1 MIIPDVR
8 VATGFYINWDSL
20 TKVDEKVLVWLKKQ
34 PKLEPRSVILKSLEE
49 AAFTLDEALK
59 KGGKEYLISKEVYDK
74 LNSIF
79 RFEEKRLGGNG
90 CNMGLALYELGLV
103 PLVSYPFR
111 PPNLMLKSPD
121 FKVACKDGFRRP
133 KQAIRHGDPEYDHLI
148 FEYKEDPEK
157 GIYISG
163 RHILSWDL
171 MSFYGVFDEDFFV
184 YAFNKEYTDILVFAY
199 AHLLL
204 PSYKEK
210 TREIADRLSE
220 KKRPKVHF
228 ELGQGSYESVKY
240 AIKVFSDNQCT
251 DSWGLNEKEC
261 VQYFNAESESLGDL
275 KDAAFEA
282 VKKYGLDRVCVHTST
297 YAFSISKFDV
307 KREMEALLK
316 ACMVATAK
324 TMGSVRENLEKT
336 LSLSTSE
343 VKPEREKLEDS
354 YNFCVIPTYKNPNPK
369 ILTGLGDAFAAVQ
382 ATIALA

>member
-8 VATGFYINWDSL
+8 VATGFYVNWDSL

-34 PKLEPRSVILKSLEE
+34 SKLKPRSVILESLEE
-49 AAFTLDEALK
+49 VAFTLDEALK
-59 KGGKEYLISKEVYDK
+59 KGGKEYLISRKVYDE
-74 LNSIF
+74 LNSVF
-79 RFEEKRLGGNG
+79 KFEEKRLGGNG
-90 CNMGLALYELGLV
+90 YNMGLTLYELGLI

-111 PPNLMLKSPD
+111 PLNLMLKSPD
-121 FKVACKDGFRRP
+121 FKVASKDGFRKP
-133 KQAIRHGDPEYDHLI
+133 KQATRRGDPEYDHLV

-157 GIYISG
+157 GIYTSG

-171 MSFYGVFDEDFFV
+171 MSFYGVFDEDFFI
-184 YAFNKEYTDILVFAY
+184 YAFDREYTDILIFAY

-204 PSYKEK
+204 PNYKEK
-210 TREIADRLSE
+210 TREISDRLSE

-240 AIKVFSDNQCT
+240 AIKVFSDSQCT

-261 VQYFNAESESLGDL
+261 IQYFNAESEDLEDL

-282 VKKYGLDRVCVHTST
+282 VKKYGLDRVCIHTST
-297 YAFSISKFDV
+297 YVFSISKFDV

-316 ACMVATAK
+316 ACMVSTAK
-324 TMGSVRENLEKT
+324 TMGSVKENLEKT
-336 LSLSTSE
+336 LGLPTSKI
-343 VKPEREKLEDS
+343 KPEKGKLEG
-354 YNFCVIPTYKNPNPK
+354 YNFCVVPAYKNPNPK
-369 ILTGLGDAFAAVQ
+369 ILTGLGDAFATIQ